1 MPSHSSSQPLQ
12 SHSLFSNS
20 ILLLSF
26 HFISSFQ
33 SIPNSSM
40 TFHFHSISGTLPYTL
55 HRSLSFHPSSL
66 FHPTHT
72 IHLISSLP
80 IFVSQLLDQYHV
92 CSDSRYHMFIC
103 CVDRKHSLSIDVFAF
118 ASDDWFES
126 SSIEWWGNER
136 MGTCGLEGVSV
147 VEAVR
152 IEVDS
157 IRC

>member
-40 TFHFHSISGTLPYTL
+40 TFHCHSISGTLPFTL

-66 FHPTHT
+66 FHPTHP

-80 IFVSQLLDQYHV
+80 IFISQLLHQYHV

-126 SSIEWWGNER
+126 RSIEWWGNER
-136 MGTCGLEGVSV
+136 LITWGLEEIGVA
-147 VEAVR
+147 EAV
-152 IEVDS
+152 ITEIDS
-157 IRC
+157 IGW